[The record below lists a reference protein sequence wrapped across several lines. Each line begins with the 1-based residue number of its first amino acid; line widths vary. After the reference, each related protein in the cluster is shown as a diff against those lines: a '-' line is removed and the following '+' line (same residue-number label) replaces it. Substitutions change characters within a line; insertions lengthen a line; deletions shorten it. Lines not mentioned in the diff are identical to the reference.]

1 MSLFESALPVEE
13 ETQGR
18 PLADRMRPRTLDE
31 FMGQEHLLGP
41 GKPLRVQIERDQ
53 LSSMLL
59 WGPPGVGKTTLA
71 RLIARAGRSEF
82 VSFSAV
88 LSSIKDVKAVMAD
101 ARRAHKSGMRTLVFV
116 DEIHRFNKAQQ
127 DAFLPYVERG
137 DVILI
142 GATTENPS
150 FEVISALLSRCQ
162 VHILRAL
169 TIEELVGILKA
180 ALQDQERGLG
190 SAGVS
195 ASNDLL
201 KRIALFSNGD
211 ARAALKT
218 LESAVASA
226 PDNAITE
233 ELLAAVLERKLVRYD
248 KSGEEHFNL
257 VSALHKSIRS
267 SDPDAA
273 LYWLDRMLEG
283 GEDRIY
289 ILRRL
294 VRMSFEDIGLA
305 DPRALEQAVA
315 ALEAFRLIGE
325 PEGDLVLAQL
335 TVYLAMAPKSDAVYR
350 ALSSVKQDVQNTV
363 AEPVPMQLRNASTRA
378 MKQWGYGEGYQ
389 HAHQFE
395 DAVTNMECLP
405 ESLKGRRYYHP
416 TERGV
421 EKRISERL
429 RELLRDKGRE

>member
-195 ASNDLL
+195 ASDDLL